1 MPDTRRTGTGTEPRR
16 ADARRNRQRILEA
29 ALEAFAAEGRLVPL
43 DDIARRAGVGAGTV
57 YRNFPT
63 KEALF
68 TAVVTDRLQEIVDK
82 AKALAAPVTPNRTP
96 NATEGADAG
105 NGADARGTAEG
116 SGTGGAAEWN
126 GSAEGS
132 DTTAASDLADPTN
145 PTNPTNPSAPT
156 NPSEAGDASEVGD
169 AGERFYGFLTWVVER
184 AMFNHALCDA
194 LALEEGLKAF
204 AAAGVQEEFDA
215 ALEVLLR
222 RAQAAGQVRADVDS
236 RDVRALMAGCM
247 VTERMRRADGPPG
260 RMTALACDALR
271 PTSVT
276 KLDNETRLP
285 SRNEG
290 RCEVCGTPL
299 TVARTGRPARFCG
312 AACRQKAHRR
322 RSAASKSG

>member
-1 MPDTRRTGTGTEPRR
+1 MPDTRRTGAGAGPRR
-16 ADARRNRQRILEA
+16 ADARRNRQRILQA
-29 ALEAFAAEGRLVPL
+29 AMEAFAAEGRLVPL

-68 TAVVTDRLQEIVDK
+68 TAVVTDRLQDVVDK
-82 AKALAAPVTPNRTP
+82 ARALAAPPTPNRATNP
-96 NATEGADAG
+96 TDPTEGADATEGSDADDASNGGDDAG
-105 NGADARGTAEG
+105 NWSDAGNRGAAAQGGGAADANGTAEG
-116 SGTGGAAEWN
+116 
-126 GSAEGS
+126 GSA
-132 DTTAASDLADPTN
+132 AAA
-145 PTNPTNPSAPT
+145 A
-156 NPSEAGDASEVGD
+156 D

-194 LALEEGLKAF
+194 LALEEGIKAF
-204 AAAGVQEEFDA
+204 AAAGVEEEFDA
-215 ALEVLLR
+215 ALGALLR
-222 RAQAAGQVRADVDS
+222 RAQAAGQVRADVDI
-236 RDVRALMAGCM
+236 RDVRALLAGCM

-276 KLDNETRLP
+276 KLGNETWSP

-290 RCEVCGTPL
+290 RCEVCGTLL
-299 TVARTGRPARFCG
+299 TGARTGRPARFCG

>member
-1 MPDTRRTGTGTEPRR
+1 MPNSRRADTKPQRTDTKAQRADTKAQHTGTEPLRTDAEPQRTDAEAQRTSTEPLRADAKPPGADAESRRVDAESRRVDAESRRVDAEPRR
-16 ADARRNRQRILEA
+16 ADARRNRQRILQA
-29 ALEAFAAEGRLVPL
+29 AMEAFATEGRLVPL

-68 TAVVTDRLQEIVDK
+68 TAVVTDRLRDIVEE
-82 AKALAAPVTPNRTP
+82 ARALG
-96 NATEGADAG
+96 GAD
-105 NGADARGTAEG
+105 
-116 SGTGGAAEWN
+116 
-126 GSAEGS
+126 
-132 DTTAASDLADPTN
+132 DP
-145 PTNPTNPSAPT
+145 
-156 NPSEAGDASEVGD
+156 
-169 AGERFYGFLTWVVER
+169 GEQFYGFLMWVVER

-194 LALEEGLKAF
+194 LALEEGIKAF
-204 AAAGVQEEFDA
+204 AVGLEEEFNE

-222 RAQAAGQVRADVDS
+222 RAQDAGQVRADVDI

-271 PTSVT
+271 PTPVT
-276 KLDNETRLP
+276 KLDNETRSP

-299 TVARTGRPARFCG
+299 TAARTGRPARFCG

-322 RSAASKSG
+322 RSAAPKSG